1 MNNAIKRIAIYC
13 GSALGNSPEYK
24 EAAIELVQSIHKRGM
39 GIVYGGGNVGIM
51 GVIADEM
58 VRLGGECIG
67 VIPHSLMR
75 KELGHTGIT
84 ELIEVENMH
93 QRKAKMFEL
102 ADACIALPGG
112 IGTMEELFEAFTW
125 TQLGFHNKP
134 CGVLNCNGFYEPLHG
149 LLQHMVDQG
158 FLKQEF
164 KNMLISRNGV
174 EELVDAILEF
184 EMPKVLKW
192 Y

>member
-67 VIPHSLMR
+67 VIPHSLLK

-84 ELIEVENMH
+84 RLIEVENMH
-93 QRKAKMFEL
+93 QRKATMFEL

-125 TQLGFHNKP
+125 TQLGFHDKP
-134 CGVLNCNGFYEPLHG
+134 CGVLNVQGFYKPLEN
-149 LLQHMVDQG
+149 LLQHMVDSG

-164 KNMLISRNGV
+164 KNLLISKDQV
-174 EELVDAILEF
+174 DELLDALQNF

>member
-1 MNNAIKRIAIYC
+1 MKKDLKRIAVYC
-13 GSALGNSPEYK
+13 GSALGNNSVYA
-24 EAAIELVQSIHKRGM
+24 EAAVQLTQAIHSRGM

-67 VIPHSLMR
+67 VIPHSLLK

-84 ELIEVENMH
+84 RLIEVENMH
-93 QRKAKMFEL
+93 QRKATMFEL

-125 TQLGFHNKP
+125 TQLGFHDKP
-134 CGVLNCNGFYEPLHG
+134 CGVLNVQGFYKPLEN
-149 LLQHMVDQG
+149 LLQHMVDSG

-164 KNMLISRNGV
+164 KNLLISKDQV
-174 EELVDAILEF
+174 DELLDALQNF